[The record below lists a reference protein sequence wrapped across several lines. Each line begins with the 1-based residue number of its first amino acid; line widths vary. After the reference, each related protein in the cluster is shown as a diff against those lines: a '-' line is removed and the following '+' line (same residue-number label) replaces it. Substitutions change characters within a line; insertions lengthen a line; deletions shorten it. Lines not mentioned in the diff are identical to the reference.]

1 MSDNRNVNQILNE
14 WEVSEAAGKEWGI
27 TIAPG
32 READDL
38 AKHLKT
44 HGMKAR
50 VEKNVR
56 GAAALGVHNVYVL
69 IKAVGKV
76 ATLDGFIAALK
87 DAVELSKAQ
96 ESSIRKSNSKN

>member
-1 MSDNRNVNQILNE
+1 MSDNRNVDQILNE
-14 WEVSEAAGKEWGI
+14 WEVSEAAGKEWSI
-27 TIAPG
+27 TYTPG
-32 READDL
+32 KGADEL

-44 HGMKAR
+44 HGMKTR

-56 GAAALGVHNVYVL
+56 GAAALGVYNVVVL

-87 DAVELSKAQ
+87 EALELNKAQ
-96 ESSIRKSNSKN
+96 ESAIRKSNSKN